1 MMKIWIDGDACPKP
15 VKEITFKAAQRLR
28 IQLCLVAN
36 HDMSI
41 PRSPFISKVLVGAGF
56 DVADHYIAQHLSPD
70 DLVITADIPL
80 ASLVVDAKATAL
92 NPRGFLY
99 TEENIKERLSV
110 RNLMEELRESGT
122 QTGGPPPFS
131 NANKKA
137 FAGALDRYFATHR

>member
-1 MMKIWIDGDACPKP
+1 MPKIWIDADACPKP

-99 TEENIKERLSV
+99 TEENIKEWLSV